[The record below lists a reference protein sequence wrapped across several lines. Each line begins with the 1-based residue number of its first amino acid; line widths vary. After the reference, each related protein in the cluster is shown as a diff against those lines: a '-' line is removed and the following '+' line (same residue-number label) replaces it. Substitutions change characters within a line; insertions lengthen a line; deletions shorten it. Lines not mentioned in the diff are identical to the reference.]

1 MNDTNDTNDTDDT
14 DDTDDTND
22 TNDTND
28 TELST
33 RRELAAAFRWAAR
46 LDLHEAT
53 ANHFSAAVS
62 GDGSQFLL
70 NPRGRHFSRMKASEL
85 LLLNAA
91 AAGQQGVHPTA
102 DPTAW
107 YLHAHLHQRVPRARV
122 VLHTHMAF
130 ATTLTCLRDFEFL
143 PLDQNACRFYERVG
157 YDRDYSGMALDD
169 SEGARVAGLLGDDKS
184 VLFLG
189 NHGVLVVGN
198 TVAEAF
204 DELYY
209 LEKAAQLQVLAM
221 STGRP
226 LALIPHETAVLACK
240 QWRGYPQAA
249 ELHFT
254 ELLSILD
261 HEGSDYAS

>member
-1 MNDTNDTNDTDDT
+1 MN
-14 DDTDDTND
+14 
-22 TNDTND
+22 
-28 TELST
+28 ELET

-46 LDLHEAT
+46 LDMHEAT

-62 GDGSQFLL
+62 DDGSQFLL
-70 NPRGRHFSRMKASEL
+70 NPRGRHFSRMRASEL
-85 LLLNAA
+85 LLLD
-91 AAGQQGVHPTA
+91 AGATGTEGVHQSA

-107 YLHAHLHQRVPRARV
+107 YLHAHVHQLVPRARV
-122 VLHTHMAF
+122 MLHTHMPY

-143 PLDQNACRFYERVG
+143 PLDQNACRFYERIA
-157 YDRDYSGMALDD
+157 YDRGYAGMALDD

-189 NHGVLVVGN
+189 NHGVLVVGS

-221 STGRP
+221 STGHP

-240 QWRGYPQAA
+240 QWQEYPQAA
-249 ELHFT
+249 ELHFA
-254 ELLSILD
+254 ELLAILD
-261 HEGSDYAS
+261 AEGSDYAS